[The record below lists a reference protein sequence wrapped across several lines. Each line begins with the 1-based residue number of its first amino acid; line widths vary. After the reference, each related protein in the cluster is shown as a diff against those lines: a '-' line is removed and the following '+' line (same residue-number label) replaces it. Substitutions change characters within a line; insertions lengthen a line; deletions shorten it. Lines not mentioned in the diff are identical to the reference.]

1 MSTLEE
7 GDNPNY
13 IYCQKRKHLHLT
25 SWWQNKIVPPLN
37 EAALLSHITGIEH
50 ISPAG
55 PSLSQPPSH
64 ICPWISPDFYEMR
77 YLALFHFI
85 VFTFLSPEA
94 WKNELYSCKQ
104 NTVTAVIRKGK
115 LFIPLASGSVDLW
128 SYLSPVV
135 WLHPTQSPRRQV
147 DGTTAARTSMSAF
160 LPTRNRLLCKH
171 ILNKSKCNILL
182 IFWWLKLF

>member
-55 PSLSQPPSH
+55 PSLSQPPSRF
-64 ICPWISPDFYEMR
+64 CPWISPDFYEMQ

-104 NTVTAVIRKGK
+104 NTVTAVIREGK

-147 DGTTAARTSMSAF
+147 DGTTAARTACQPSCQP
-160 LPTRNRLLCKH
+160 LDRLLCKH

-182 IFWWLKLF
+182 IFWWLKFF

>member
-55 PSLSQPPSH
+55 PSLSQPPSR

-77 YLALFHFI
+77 YLALFYFI

-147 DGTTAARTSMSAF
+147 DGTTAAQTSMSAF
-160 LPTRNRLLCKH
+160 LSTTEPPSLQAHFK
-171 ILNKSKCNILL
+171 
-182 IFWWLKLF
+182 